1 MKTSTIQ
8 FTIATILIGTLSL
21 AGCSSNAK
29 KTETAPAEKKQT
41 AMTTEPKAT
50 ETAKTEPTVTKATK
64 ITTAKKSPESKPQAS
79 STPISAEGLL
89 TCKAGADQRTIAIN
103 PVNSGCEVVYTKQ
116 DQANTIATAAND
128 TTYCET
134 VKNKVKTNLENS
146 GYKCE

>member
-1 MKTSTIQ
+1 MKNSTIQ
-8 FTIATILIGTLSL
+8 FTIASILIGALSL

-29 KTETAPAEKKQT
+29 KTAEATPTDKQT
-41 AMTTEPKAT
+41 ATTTEIKAT
-50 ETAKTEPTVTKATK
+50 ETAKTEPTVTKA
-64 ITTAKKSPESKPQAS
+64 KKSTESKAKSTNTS
-79 STPISAEGLL
+79 SSAEGLL
-89 TCKAGADQRTIAIN
+89 TCKSGADQRTIAVN

-134 VKNKVKTNLENS
+134 VKNKVKTNLESS